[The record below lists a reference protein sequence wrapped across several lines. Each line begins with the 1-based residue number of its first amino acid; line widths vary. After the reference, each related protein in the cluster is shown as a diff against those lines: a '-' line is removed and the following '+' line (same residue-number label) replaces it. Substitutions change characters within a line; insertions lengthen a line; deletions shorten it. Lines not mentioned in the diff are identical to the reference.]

1 MSEKKIL
8 KDNLLT
14 RDDLIHHFKVNQ
26 NKGFRTQI
34 LGFDDYGNQL
44 FEETNQ
50 TVLGGA
56 LFTLLKVFNVKHKW
70 SVDTLNSMMNVAND
84 GAETPDAENFV
95 CLFGVGT
102 GGCGESTTSVRDV
115 KVYER
120 EIFDMIPFRVVD
132 QDLSGGDADKYW
144 FKKPLTN
151 GYNGYYLKTFESI
164 GTKVLWKDGLNGEDG
179 SEVPKDVWN
188 TNRTEPIETM
198 VEIGLRIDRLDCREW
213 FEYMGNI
220 EEPRINSIGLFTG
233 VKSPVTEGF
242 EYKNVQL
249 FSKLNMKNEILQ
261 MDKGMTLLYRIFVI

>member
-1 MSEKKIL
+1 MSEKKLL
-8 KDNLLT
+8 KDKLT
-14 RDDLIHHFKVNQ
+14 SRDDLIHHFQVNQ

-44 FEETNQ
+44 FEEENQ

-70 SVDTLNSMMNVAND
+70 SVDTLNSIMNVAND
-84 GAETPDAENFV
+84 GAETSNADNFV

-120 EIFDMIPFRVVD
+120 EIFNMIPFRVVD
-132 QDLSGGDADKYW
+132 QDLGSEAEKYW
-144 FKKPLTN
+144 FKKPLSN
-151 GYNGYYLKTFESI
+151 GYNGFYLKTFESI